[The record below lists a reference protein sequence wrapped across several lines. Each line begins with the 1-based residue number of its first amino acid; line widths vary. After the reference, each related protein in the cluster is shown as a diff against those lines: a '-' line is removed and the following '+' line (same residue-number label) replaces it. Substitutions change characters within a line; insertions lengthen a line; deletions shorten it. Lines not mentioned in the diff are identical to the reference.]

1 MRNLERLSRRRI
13 PPHQLITPELARR
26 LSELSLETGRQL
38 GLLVDRRGGVLHVI
52 VGDSK
57 QILIP
62 ELKRARVAG
71 HRLRGIRCLHTH
83 LSGEGLTRDDLVD
96 LALLRLDLMAVI
108 QVTRKGLPGE
118 VQMAH
123 LLPGALD
130 EKPWAIQRFGHP
142 SVVDLD
148 VAEFIESLEEEYSR
162 RPAPRALED
171 GKEKAI
177 LVSVSE
183 ESPTEAR
190 NGLSE
195 LRGLAQACGLAVLD
209 ETLQHRT
216 KPHPKFLMGPG
227 KLRELVIRSL
237 QLGVDLIIFD
247 QELTTA
253 QMRSIADFT
262 ELKIIDRTQL
272 ILDIF
277 AQRART
283 GGAKLQVELAQLK
296 YMLPRLVT
304 KDTAMSRLT
313 GGIGGRGPGET
324 KLEINR
330 RRARERIAHLE
341 HELRDL
347 RRRGEQRRALRRKRG
362 VPIISIVGYTNSGKS
377 TLLNTLTKSRLF
389 VEERPFATLDAS
401 SRRLRLPRETE
412 VIITDTVGFIRSLP
426 RELVAAFGA
435 TLEELEDADLLLHL
449 ADISNP
455 QLEEQMEAVEKTL
468 ENLGLGEKEVLRVFN
483 KQDLVDPALARN
495 LSRRYGA
502 LSVSALRGETL
513 LPLVERIE
521 EIIRPPR
528 SRGEEERALTG
539 SG

>member
-1 MRNLERLSRRRI
+1 M
-13 PPHQLITPELARR
+13 
-26 LSELSLETGRQL
+26 
-38 GLLVDRRGGVLHVI
+38 I

-62 ELKRARVAG
+62 ELKRVRGAG

-83 LSGEGLTRDDLVD
+83 LSGEGLTQDDLVD
-96 LALLRLDLMAVI
+96 LALLRLDLMASI
-108 QVTRKGLPGE
+108 QVTQEGLPGE
-118 VQMAH
+118 VEMAH
-123 LLPGALD
+123 LLPGAMD
-130 EKPWAIQRFGHP
+130 EKPWTVRRFSHLGT
-142 SVVDLD
+142 VELD
-148 VAEFIESLEEEYSR
+148 VGGFIESLEEEYSR
-162 RPAPRALED
+162 HSGSRPVED

-183 ESPTEAR
+183 SSLA
-190 NGLSE
+190 NASDGLSE
-195 LRGLAQACGLAVLD
+195 LRGLAEACGLAVLD
-209 ETLQHRT
+209 EVIQYRT
-216 KPHPKFLMGPG
+216 KPHPKLLMGPG

-237 QLGVDLIIFD
+237 QLGGDLIIFD
-247 QELTTA
+247 QELSPA
-253 QMRSIADFT
+253 QVRNIADFT

-283 GGAKLQVELAQLK
+283 KGAKLQVELAQLS

-330 RRARERIAHLE
+330 RRVRERIVHLQ
-341 HELRDL
+341 HELKGL

-362 VPIISIVGYTNSGKS
+362 VPIISIVGYTNTGKS
-377 TLLNTLTKSRLF
+377 TLLNTLTESHLF
-389 VEERPFATLDAS
+389 VEDRPFATLDAS

-412 VIITDTVGFIRSLP
+412 VLITDTVGFIRRLP

-435 TLEELEDADLLLHL
+435 TLEELQDADLLLHL
-449 ADISNP
+449 VDISNP
-455 QLEEQMEAVEKTL
+455 QFEEQMEAVEGTL
-468 ENLGLGEKEVLRVFN
+468 KELGLEEKETLRVFN

-495 LSRRYGA
+495 LARRYGA
-502 LSVSALRGETL
+502 LTVSALDGKTL

-521 EIIRPPR
+521 EIIWAR
-528 SRGEEERALTG
+528 SRRGEPQVLMR